1 VPTRAP
7 PTDTAALTT
16 VDESVET
23 TLLKV
28 SLILTCGC
36 VVKTEPD
43 AVPIDD
49 RDRLKPKPAPATP
62 VAVNVTGEP
71 DSDPEVAE
79 TVFAPAVVPT
89 VHAGAIAT
97 PEESDVTAD
106 KVASDPPPVATAN
119 VTDVPATGLPPVSF
133 TNTESAVNTV
143 LPAVAV

>member
-28 SLILTCGC
+28 SLMLTCGC
-36 VVKTEPD
+36 VVKAEPD
-43 AVPIDD
+43 AVPIED
-49 RDRLKPKPAPATP
+49 RIRLKPEPAPATP

-79 TVFAPAVVPT
+79 TVFAPAAVPS
-89 VHAGAIAT
+89 VHAGAVAT
-97 PEESDVTAD
+97 PEELDVTAND
-106 KVASDPPPVATAN
+106 DASDPPPVATAN
-119 VTDVPATGLPPVSF
+119 VTDAPATGLPAASE
-133 TNTESAVNTV
+133 TSTDGAIATA